1 MEANSDL
8 ELQATVEGDASESEY
23 SDTDDRQA
31 RKAER
36 KAMLTKR
43 LKKRNMRNEASP
55 KTATKKSK
63 LARLK
68 EMTSLENSDVE
79 LLGGKET
86 LTTKTWQG
94 LNAEQQS
101 STLNELE
108 KPMKNKMKKTLQ
120 DELLKV
126 HRALMIILF

>member
-8 ELQATVEGDASESEY
+8 ELQATVEGDASESGY

>member
-1 MEANSDL
+1 M
-8 ELQATVEGDASESEY
+8 
-23 SDTDDRQA
+23 
-31 RKAER
+31 
-36 KAMLTKR
+36 
-43 LKKRNMRNEASP
+43 
-55 KTATKKSK
+55 KTNK

-126 HRALMIILF
+126 FHALMIILFSCRR